1 VEDKMKVK
9 KTCNEKDF
17 EPVTI
22 SITFETE
29 DEAGAF
35 YAIANYND
43 ICDFAGSYGV
53 DFSIIRKT
61 LGSEFGRGD
70 YYNKFVKIL
79 RKG

>member
-1 VEDKMKVK
+1 MKAK
-9 KTCNEKDF
+9 KINEKDF

-35 YAIANYND
+35 YAIANYNH
-43 ICDFAGSYGV
+43 ICDFARSYGV

-61 LGSEFGRGD
+61 LGSEFGKGD
-70 YYNKFVKIL
+70 YYKKLLKVLSKD
-79 RKG
+79 